1 MQTHILFENFRVRE
15 GIFWADSNSGQ
26 CEIWFK
32 QNPHCA
38 SHPHVGRYDPCCEHG
53 VASRVALPQHCWPP
67 AAIGPRAPC
76 DARAFLPS
84 LATALGIES
93 L

>member
-38 SHPHVGRYDPCCEHG
+38 HTHMSVAMTPAVSMVLHQEWRCLSTAGR
-53 VASRVALPQHCWPP
+53 LPQ
-67 AAIGPRAPC
+67 
-76 DARAFLPS
+76 
-84 LATALGIES
+84 
-93 L
+93 